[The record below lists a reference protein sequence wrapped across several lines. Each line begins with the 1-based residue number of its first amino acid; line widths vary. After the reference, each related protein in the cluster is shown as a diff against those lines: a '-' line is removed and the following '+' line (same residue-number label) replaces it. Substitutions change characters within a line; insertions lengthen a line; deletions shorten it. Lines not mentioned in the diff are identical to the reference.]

1 MNKYEELD
9 IKTTSYIVAIQD
21 ALNKVILYK
30 DKNKRKEF
38 LNNSVSNE
46 LFNLNYSKLNVKEK
60 KDVDS
65 FILKYFI

>member
-1 MNKYEELD
+1 MSKYEGLD
-9 IKTTSYIVAIQD
+9 IKTTSYVVAIQD
-21 ALNKVILYK
+21 ALNKITLYK

-46 LFNLNYSKLNVKEK
+46 LFNLDYSKLNIKEK